1 LSNNYFQFKRFCV
14 HHDRCAMKVGT
25 DGVLLGA
32 TAAGGRHILDI
43 GTGTG
48 LVALMMA
55 QRFPEAH
62 IVGIDINGDA
72 CQQARENVLASPF
85 RNVQIVHASLQEF
98 NPAGKPQGTLKA
110 EKQPQGTMLAAPLF
124 DAIVCNPPFFEES
137 LQCPDE
143 ARNAAR
149 HAGSLPYSVLL
160 QNAAQLLTDEGTLTL
175 IIPTDYVPRVEGE
188 GAYAHLFIHRLVHIR
203 TVERKAPKRTLVALG
218 KHPQPREVVTHVL
231 MQGGERSPWYAEI
244 TKEFY
249 L

>member
-1 LSNNYFQFKRFCV
+1 
-14 HHDRCAMKVGT
+14 MKVGT

-110 EKQPQGTMLAAPLF
+110 EKQPQGTLMMEKQPQGTMLAATLF

-160 QNAAQLLTDEGTLTL
+160 SHAAQLLTDDGTLTL
-175 IIPTDYVPRVEGE
+175 IIPTDYVPRIEAE

-218 KHPQPREVVTHVL
+218 KHPQPRETVTHVL
-231 MQGGERSPWYAEI
+231 MHDGNRSPWYAEI